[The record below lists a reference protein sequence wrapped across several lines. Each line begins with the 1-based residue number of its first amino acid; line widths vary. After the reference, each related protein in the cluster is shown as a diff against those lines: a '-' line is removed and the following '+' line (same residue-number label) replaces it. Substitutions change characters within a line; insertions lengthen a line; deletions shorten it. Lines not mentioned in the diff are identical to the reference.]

1 MAAPV
6 LRTAVATLVPVPRA
20 IKESTAQVIKFQ
32 MLSDFYDLWA
42 KIKSEQTLK
51 KSPQP
56 RLAGHVNQSK
66 FKVEKRI
73 ELKLLEY

>member
-1 MAAPV
+1 MGKNQI
-6 LRTAVATLVPVPRA
+6 RA
-20 IKESTAQVIKFQ
+20 NAEKT
-32 MLSDFYDLWA
+32 
-42 KIKSEQTLK
+42 
-51 KSPQP
+51 PQP

>member
-6 LRTAVATLVPVPRA
+6 LRTAVATLVPVPQA
-20 IKESTAQVIKFQ
+20 IKESTAQVKKLQ
-32 MLSDFYDLWA
+32 SDFSYLWA

-51 KSPQP
+51 KLLQL
-56 RLAGHVNQSK
+56 RLAGHVNQSE

-73 ELKLLEY
+73 ELKVSEY